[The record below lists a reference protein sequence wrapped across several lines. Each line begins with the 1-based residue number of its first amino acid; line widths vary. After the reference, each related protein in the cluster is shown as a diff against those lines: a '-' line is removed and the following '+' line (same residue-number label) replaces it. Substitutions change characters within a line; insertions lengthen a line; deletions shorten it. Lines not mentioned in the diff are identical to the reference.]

1 MMRDNQDIKDQIKKM
16 RDLVNSNNSIV
27 KEHIQEIKKTYLFE
41 QSERPEVDTIA
52 TKYNVPT
59 AVEDDIQDDEEKKN
73 EIEQGYRISGGIL
86 TIHGKDRKDVELTT
100 DDKKAFQETMD
111 EFVTEVSDLVNF
123 NQLNVYQNNVDWSGK
138 IVDFDIDFYF
148 TIGENNGLYISGDM
162 VKVDENFTDA
172 ISKLKTYYEK
182 FKSKWA
188 KIIASRKK
196 TKPDTNEQ

>member
-111 EFVTEVSDLVNF
+111 EFVAEVSDLVNF

-138 IVDFDIDFYF
+138 IVDFDIEFYF

-162 VKVDENFTDA
+162 VKVDENFTEA

-196 TKPDTNEQ
+196 TKPETNEQ

>member
-16 RDLVNSNNSIV
+16 RDLVNNNNTVV

-41 QSERPEVDTIA
+41 QSEKPEVDTIA
-52 TKYNVPT
+52 TKYNVPA
-59 AVEDDIQDDEEKKN
+59 AVEDEIQDDEEKKN
-73 EIEQGYRISGGIL
+73 EVEQGYRISGGIL
-86 TIHGKDRKDVELTT
+86 SIHGKDRKDVELTT

-138 IVDFDIDFYF
+138 IVDFDIEFYF

-162 VKVDENFTDA
+162 VKVDENFTEA
-172 ISKLKTYYEK
+172 INKLQTYYEK

-196 TKPDTNEQ
+196 TKPETNEL

>member
-1 MMRDNQDIKDQIKKM
+1 
-16 RDLVNSNNSIV
+16 
-27 KEHIQEIKKTYLFE
+27 LFE